1 MDLQQRAQATPFV
14 VLREA
19 VLTSDRKADTAGAR
33 RIAPL
38 VRGVLM
44 RGLAGLRDRRYCGFW
59 YDRGLTPV
67 VTPVVSV
74 ASYSTSRP
82 FMGYAGSL

>member
-1 MDLQQRAQATPFV
+1 V

-19 VLTSDRKADTAGAR
+19 VLTSDRKADAAGAR

-44 RGLAGLRDRRYCGFW
+44 RGLAALRDRRYCGFW
-59 YDRGLTPV
+59 YDRGQTTVNIRHGRRLPSFRMLTV
-67 VTPVVSV
+67 V
-74 ASYSTSRP
+74 
-82 FMGYAGSL
+82 